1 MGRKAEYEAIS
12 NNVGAAGYPAQQIV
26 YPASPTLRV
35 SVNHLLKVLSRLN
48 TFHVD
53 LDKVYGMTQHDPT

>member
-1 MGRKAEYEAIS
+1 MGREAEHEATS
-12 NNVGAAGYPAQQIV
+12 NNVGAAGFPAQQIV
-26 YPASPTLRV
+26 YPASPNLRL

-53 LDKVYGMTQHDPT
+53 LDKVYGVTQHNAT